1 MPDLTEQQANDLAFA
16 AETAAVLP
24 SQRAVVPTLC
34 RMASVDPA
42 TGRKSNTALL
52 LGLLRGDEGELRA
65 AFEVAGR
72 MLAGDTRP
80 DGQVISVGNAAHDP
94 MMKLAR
100 DIIQLS
106 MRGEPERA
114 WAQVRQHPPGRQAA
128 VLSILAAFLNYHFAG
143 LDPLAL
149 AAMEQRPTEQ
159 R

>member
-1 MPDLTEQQANDLAFA
+1 MPDLTEKQAIDLARA

-24 SQRAVVPTLC
+24 AQRTVIPTLC
-34 RMASVDPA
+34 RMASVDPE
-42 TGRKSNTALL
+42 TGRKANTALL
-52 LGLLRGDEGELRA
+52 LDLLRGDEGELRA

-80 DGQVISVGNAAHDP
+80 DGQVVSVGNAAHDP
-94 MMKLAR
+94 MMMLAQ

-114 WAQVRQHPPGRQAA
+114 WTHISRHPRSRQAA
-128 VLSILAAFLNYHFAG
+128 VLSILAAFLNYRFAG

-149 AAMEQRPTEQ
+149 AAAE
-159 R
+159 